1 MESRSTN
8 QGSEMNRTLI
18 LPILAVVSF
27 VAMPALSETAIA
39 PEVSPP
45 GDIPDNQAFI
55 PFAGPGFKLK
65 VPEGWA
71 QSVAG
76 DATTFADKF
85 NTIRVIL
92 LPDPG
97 AKGPD
102 SGKDALIA
110 ALSRGRAVA
119 IKEAAM
125 VKTAAGPALH
135 VAFDSNSEPDPVTTK
150 QLREENEAYVWGKG
164 DHMVE
169 LILSAPKGADNVDS
183 WRLISSSFRWK

>member
-1 MESRSTN
+1 MYLRPLLLSALVALST
-8 QGSEMNRTLI
+8 L
-18 LPILAVVSF
+18 
-27 VAMPALSETAIA
+27 PALAETAVA

-55 PFAGPGFKLK
+55 PFAGPGFTVK

-76 DATTFADKF
+76 DATTFSDKF

-97 AKGPD
+97 AKGPEA
-102 SGKDALIA
+102 GKDALIA
-110 ALSRGRAVA
+110 ALSQGRAVA
-119 IKEAAM
+119 IKETAM
-125 VKTAAGPALH
+125 VKTTAGPALH

-150 QLREENEAYVWGKG
+150 QLRQENEAYVWGKG

-169 LILSAPKGADNVDS
+169 VILSAPKGADNVDS
-183 WRLISSSFRWK
+183 WRLISTSFRWK